1 MRPIR
6 FCFVLAWLAASAIFF
21 ANTSPTLEKNESAFL
36 FLSEEMKQFLDKHV
50 AISPIPKERLNL
62 LVQAIFDRSLL
73 DFAYSNNKTYTA
85 KETFKYRTG
94 NCLSYTAMFVVMA
107 RYVDLPVNF
116 QEVYSFSH
124 WTKRE
129 NIVVFN
135 RHINAVVIIEG
146 RQLEV
151 DFDFSTDIRLR
162 EVKVVSDQRAE
173 AHYYN
178 NIGAEALIGKN
189 DTLAESL
196 LKKAIQKDEGFSP
209 AWTNLGLLY
218 QHTGK
223 MTLAER
229 AYKKAISIDKR
240 NLSAQVNLSNLY
252 KIMGYTKKAEKL
264 RKRVERYCRKNPF
277 YHYSLGQSAF
287 NQAKFALA
295 IQHYKQAI
303 KRNSQE
309 PEFYAKLAA
318 SYYKLG
324 NYTAAE
330 KYLKKAGKL
339 AKSSQQRNRY
349 KRKLNYLYSHS
360 HPRK

>member
-1 MRPIR
+1 MKPIR
-6 FCFVLAWLAASAIFF
+6 FYFVLAWLAASAIFF
-21 ANTSPTLEKNESAFL
+21 ANTPPALEKNESAFL
-36 FLSEEMKQFLDKHV
+36 FISDEMKQFLDKHV
-50 AISPIPKERLNL
+50 AITPIPKERLNL

-85 KETFKYRTG
+85 EETFKHRTG

-107 RYVDLPVNF
+107 RYAGLPANF

-129 NIVVFN
+129 NMVVFN
-135 RHINAVVIIEG
+135 RHINAVVAIEG

-151 DFDFSTDIRLR
+151 DFDFSTDNRLR
-162 EVKVVSDQRAE
+162 EVKVISDRRAE

-189 DTLAESL
+189 YAQAESL

-218 QHTGK
+218 QYTGK
-223 MTLAER
+223 MKLAER
-229 AYKKAISIDKR
+229 TYKKSISVDKH
-240 NLSAQVNLSNLY
+240 NFSAQVNLSNLY
-252 KIMGYTKKAEKL
+252 KNQGYTEKAKKLLKQI
-264 RKRVERYCRKNPF
+264 ERHCRKNPF
-277 YHYSLGQSAF
+277 YHYSLGQYAF
-287 NQAKFALA
+287 NEAKFEMA
-295 IQHYKQAI
+295 IGHYKQAI
-303 KRNSQE
+303 KRNSKE
-309 PEFYAKLAA
+309 PEFYVKLAA

-324 NYTAAE
+324 NYTSAE

-339 AKSSQQRNRY
+339 AKSSQQRNLY
-349 KRKLNYLYSHS
+349 KRKLDYLYSHS
-360 HPRK
+360 YHQK